1 MNSIPTPEII
11 IVGSGA
17 GGAAAAYRLVNAGH
31 RVLMLEK
38 GGPLP
43 RDGSTLDDS
52 QVVAQGRFLS
62 KESWIDGSG
71 KAIHPEEHFNV
82 GGKTKWYGA
91 AVLRYSPSEFQPDA
105 AYAARGWPIGYAEL
119 EPYYAEAERLLGAR
133 TFACEPGLRR
143 ILDRLSAIDPA
154 WVSEPLTMALSPAIA
169 ANQREATH
177 FDGFASVAGLK
188 GDAET
193 SFLALIEGKPNF
205 TLRTGAEVIE
215 LISDPGGAIAGVRL
229 KSQEVLHA
237 PVTLLAAGALHSPRL
252 LSAHLATR
260 PPPAKG
266 LQNVGRNLKKHVLT
280 AMVAI
285 SWTRQSD
292 LLRKTMLTTH
302 EKFPHSSVQ
311 PLGFDAT
318 LIATLIPHF
327 VPRFLAR
334 MLGNHAYGFF
344 LQTEDGSH
352 PDNRVEQRAGDPPIR
367 VMDYDANR
375 TPASQREHAAFTR
388 AFQRALLRCGWMS
401 FTQRV
406 GLNGTAHV
414 DGTLIAGSDPD
425 QAVVG
430 ADGAVYGIGGLYVV
444 DGSIL
449 PRSSRVNPSLSIYA
463 WGMRVAHLLS
473 MKLLAA
479 KKGADE
485 TLPALST
492 PSAPR

>member
-1 MNSIPTPEII
+1 MNSVPAPEVI

-38 GGPLP
+38 GRPLP
-43 RDGSTLDDS
+43 RDGSTLDDA
-52 QVVAQGRFLS
+52 QVATEGRFLS
-62 KESWIDGSG
+62 KESWIDGAG
-71 KAIHPEEHFNV
+71 NAIRPEEHFNV

-91 AVLRYSPSEFQPDA
+91 AVLRYSHSEFQPDA
-105 AYAARGWPIGYAEL
+105 AYCARGWPIGYAEL

-143 ILDRLSAIDPA
+143 ILGRLSSIDPA
-154 WVSEPLTMALSPAIA
+154 WVSEPLTMALSPAITSNA
-169 ANQREATH
+169 REATH

-193 SFLALIEGKPNF
+193 GFLALIEGNANF
-205 TLRTGAEVIE
+205 TLRTDAEVTE
-215 LISDPGGAIAGVRL
+215 LISGPGGAIVGVKL
-229 KSQEVLHA
+229 KNQEILHA

-252 LSAHLATR
+252 LCTHLATH
-260 PPPAKG
+260 PQAGKG
-266 LQNVGRNLKKHVLT
+266 LRNVGRYLKKHVLT

-311 PLGFDAT
+311 PLGFDAA
-318 LIATLIPHF
+318 LIATLIPRF

-334 MLGNHAYGFF
+334 LLGNHAYGFF

-352 PDNRVEQRAGDPPIR
+352 PDNRVEQRAGDPPVR

-375 TPASQREHAAFTR
+375 TPASQSEHAAFTR

-401 FTQRV
+401 ITQRV

-425 QAVVG
+425 EAVVD
-430 ADGAVYGIGGLYVV
+430 AAGAVYGIGGLYVV

-463 WGMRVAHLLS
+463 WGMRVAD
-473 MKLLAA
+473 LLAA
-479 KKGADE
+479 KLRAAK
-485 TLPALST
+485 
-492 PSAPR
+492 

>member
-1 MNSIPTPEII
+1 MNSITAPEII

-17 GGAAAAYRLVNAGH
+17 GGAAAAYRLVSAGH

-38 GGPLP
+38 GGQLP
-43 RDGSTLDDS
+43 RDGSTLDDA
-52 QVVAQGRFLS
+52 QVVTAGKFLS
-62 KESWIDGSG
+62 KESWIDGG
-71 KAIHPEEHFNV
+71 GNAIRPEEHFNV

-91 AVLRYSPSEFQPDA
+91 AVLRYSHAEFQPDA

-143 ILDRLSAIDPA
+143 ILDRLSAIDPD
-154 WVSEPLTMALSPAIA
+154 WVSEPLTMALSPAIMA
-169 ANQREATH
+169 SPLEATH

-193 SFLALIEGKPNF
+193 SFLALIEGKANF
-205 TLRTGAEVIE
+205 TLRTDAEVNE
-215 LISDPGGAIAGVRL
+215 LISDAGGAIVGVRL
-229 KSQEVLHA
+229 KNQEVLHA

-260 PPPAKG
+260 PQPAKG
-266 LQNVGRNLKKHVLT
+266 LRNVGRNLKKHVLT

-292 LLRKTMLTTH
+292 LLRKTMLTTNT
-302 EKFPHSSVQ
+302 KFPHSSVQ
-311 PLGFDAT
+311 PLGFDAA

-334 MLGNHAYGFF
+334 LLGNHAYGFF

-352 PDNRVEQRAGDPPIR
+352 PDNRVEQRAGDPLRAGDPPIR

-388 AFQRALLRCGWMS
+388 AFQRALLRFGWIS

-425 QAVVG
+425 DAVVA

-463 WGMRVAHLLS
+463 WGMRVADLLS
-473 MKLLAA
+473 AKLLAG
-479 KKGADE
+479 K
-485 TLPALST
+485 
-492 PSAPR
+492 

>member
-1 MNSIPTPEII
+1 MNSIPAPEII

-38 GGPLP
+38 GRPLP
-43 RDGSTLDDS
+43 RDGSTLDDAE
-52 QVVAQGRFLS
+52 VVTAGRFLS
-62 KESWIDGSG
+62 KEPWIDGRG
-71 KAIHPEEHFNV
+71 NTIHPEEHFNV

-91 AVLRYSPSEFQPDA
+91 AVLRYSHAEFQADA

-143 ILDRLSAIDPA
+143 ILDQLSAIDPA

-169 ANQREATH
+169 SNPQEATH

-193 SFLALIEGKPNF
+193 SFLSLIADNANF
-205 TLRTGAEVIE
+205 TLRTDAEVIE
-215 LISDPGGAIAGVRL
+215 LISGPGGAIVGVKL
-229 KSQEVLHA
+229 KNQEVLHA

-252 LSAHLATR
+252 LSAHLTTCPQAS
-260 PPPAKG
+260 KG
-266 LQNVGRNLKKHVLT
+266 LKNVGRNLKKHVLT

-292 LLRKTMLTTH
+292 LLRKTMLTTNK
-302 EKFPHSSVQ
+302 KFPHSSVQ
-311 PLGFDAT
+311 PLGFDAA
-318 LIATLIPHF
+318 LIATLIPRF
-327 VPRFLAR
+327 VPRILAR

-352 PDNRVEQRAGDPPIR
+352 PDNRVEQRPGDPLRAGDPPVR
-367 VMDYDANR
+367 VMDYDADR
-375 TPASQREHAAFTR
+375 TPASQREHAAFTH
-388 AFQRALLRCGWMS
+388 AFQRALLRCGWIS

-425 QAVVG
+425 EAVVA

-479 KKGADE
+479 K
-485 TLPALST
+485 
-492 PSAPR
+492 